1 MRRII
6 KALFRFLLVII
17 PLIVIAVGA
26 GMLWLSRSLAPLDGD
41 MTIDGLSGPVTITR
55 DEHGVPHIKAAT
67 RADAAAVRWDRR
79 PGPCRTPPSSRVPAC
94 RG

>member
-67 RADAAAVRWDRR
+67 RADAAAGLGFVHAQERLWQM
-79 PGPCRTPPSSRVPAC
+79 
-94 RG
+94 